1 MRHLRGITV
10 LVLAAGLM
18 ALLGVI
24 VIDEFQAAAEA
35 DGELDSNIIEL
46 LQMAI
51 TGVIGIVA
59 GYVSGKAD
67 Q

>member
-24 VIDEFQAAAEA
+24 VVDEFQAAAES
-35 DGELDSNIIEL
+35 DGELDSDIIEL

>member
-24 VIDEFQAAAEA
+24 VVDEFQAAAKA
-35 DGELDSNIIEL
+35 DGELDSDIIEL

-67 Q
+67 P

>member
-10 LVLAAGLM
+10 LVLASGLM

-24 VIDEFQAAAEA
+24 VVDEFQAAAEV

-67 Q
+67 P

>member
-24 VIDEFQAAAEA
+24 VVDEFQAAAEV

>member
-10 LVLAAGLM
+10 LVLASGLM
-18 ALLGVI
+18 ALLGLI
-24 VIDEFQAAAEA
+24 VVDEFQAAAEA
-35 DGELDSNIIEL
+35 EGELDPSIIEL

>member
-10 LVLAAGLM
+10 LVLASGLM

-24 VIDEFQAAAEA
+24 VVDEFQAAAEA

-67 Q
+67 P

>member
-10 LVLAAGLM
+10 LVLATGLM

-24 VIDEFQAAAEA
+24 VVDEFQAAAAA

-67 Q
+67 P

>member
-1 MRHLRGITV
+1 MRNIRGITV

-18 ALLGVI
+18 ALLGII
-24 VIDEFQAAAEA
+24 VVDEFQAAAEA

>member
-1 MRHLRGITV
+1 MKYLRGITV
-10 LVLAAGLM
+10 LVMASGLM
-18 ALLGVI
+18 ALLGLI
-24 VIDEFQAAAEA
+24 VVDEFQAAAETG
-35 DGELDSNIIEL
+35 GELNSDIIEL

>member
-1 MRHLRGITV
+1 M
-10 LVLAAGLM
+10 ASGLM
-18 ALLGVI
+18 ALLGLI
-24 VIDEFQAAAEA
+24 VVDEFQAAAETG
-35 DGELDSNIIEL
+35 GELNSDIIEL

>member
-1 MRHLRGITV
+1 MKHLRGITV

-18 ALLGVI
+18 ALLGII
-24 VIDEFQAAAEA
+24 VADEFQAAAEA
-35 DGELDSNIIEL
+35 EGELDSDIIEL